1 MQKLA
6 ANLTEKM
13 LRRKLISPEQAEW
26 CAYLVEC
33 KLEQMLCFSVLIALG
48 CLIAPLWEVLL
59 LNWGVVF
66 LRRKAN
72 GLHLH
77 TFWGCMLS
85 SLFCELTALW
95 ACEKVTPAVAVL
107 LLTIS
112 LLTLCLAAPVNDVNI
127 HFDSDEMQA
136 LRGGMQKRL
145 AVYLEK
151 EALRFGDH
159 VLQHTVSVNNDFPEQ
174 AWADTLFMAGFFL
187 LRMGVLLKDETLIDD
202 ALNQYYWHIKYL
214 QDPESG
220 LYYHGYNNITGD
232 HMSGIKWGRA
242 NAWAAY
248 TMAQVGVRLP
258 QCYLYPKFL
267 DVVGSLN
274 DQLAALKLYQTEN
287 GLWRTI
293 VDDAAS
299 YEEVSASA
307 GIAAAMITKGNPLHI
322 KYINKAIPGMLANV
336 SPDGR
341 VLNVSGGTAVMKDA
355 NGYRGI
361 SRDWI
366 QGWGQGLAL
375 AFFAGVLNYD
385 NVRSDGAL

>member
-1 MQKLA
+1 MFRPMPLAKACAPSGTLPAATARCASLPPPVAMREFDESGICRPSFAAYREAMRAFATEVGAPFIDLGAATA
-6 ANLTEKM
+6 AN
-13 LRRKLISPEQAEW
+13 A
-26 CAYLVEC
+26 
-33 KLEQMLCFSVLIALG
+33 ALG
-48 CLIAPLWEVLL
+48 AERCKT
-59 LNWGVVF
+59 
-66 LRRKAN
+66 RY
-72 GLHLH
+72 
-77 TFWGCMLS
+77 M
-85 SLFCELTALW
+85 
-95 ACEKVTPAVAVL
+95 
-107 LLTIS
+107 
-112 LLTLCLAAPVNDVNI
+112 
-127 HFDSDEMQA
+127 
-136 LRGGMQKRL
+136 
-145 AVYLEK
+145 
-151 EALRFGDH
+151 
-159 VLQHTVSVNNDFPEQ
+159 
-174 AWADTLFMAGFFL
+174 
-187 LRMGVLLKDETLIDD
+187 
-202 ALNQYYWHIKYL
+202 
-214 QDPESG
+214 
-220 LYYHGYNNITGD
+220 
-232 HMSGIKWGRA
+232 WGRA

-248 TMAQVGVRLP
+248 TMSQVGVRLP

-322 KYINKAIPGMLANV
+322 KYINKSIPGMLANV

-355 NGYRGI
+355 DGYRGI

>member
-1 MQKLA
+1 MD
-6 ANLTEKM
+6 EY
-13 LRRKLISPEQAEW
+13 IE
-26 CAYLVEC
+26 
-33 KLEQMLCFSVLIALG
+33 LG
-48 CLIAPLWEVLL
+48 LPSWTVNTCSMGHCLITLYE
-59 LNWGVVF
+59 
-66 LRRKAN
+66 
-72 GLHLH
+72 H
-77 TFWGCMLS
+77 TGD
-85 SLFCELTALW
+85 
-95 ACEKVTPAVAVL
+95 EKYLDIAKSKV
-107 LLTIS
+107 
-112 LLTLCLAAPVNDVNI
+112 
-127 HFDSDEMQA
+127 E
-136 LRGGMQKRL
+136 
-145 AVYLEK
+145 YLEK
-151 EALRFGDH
+151 EALRIRQSCFAAHRFGQQRLPRAGVGRH
-159 VLQHTVSVNNDFPEQ
+159 AL
-174 AWADTLFMAGFFL
+174 MAGFFL
-187 LRMGVLLKDETLIDD
+187 LRMGVLLKDEALIDD

-355 NGYRGI
+355 DGYRGI

>member
-1 MQKLA
+1 MRDEVGGNYISTPLKG
-6 ANLTEKM
+6 
-13 LRRKLISPEQAEW
+13 LISG
-26 CAYLVEC
+26 
-33 KLEQMLCFSVLIALG
+33 SVPMNYDGNTDIT
-48 CLIAPLWEVLL
+48 PSSTETFMQSR
-59 LNWGVVF
+59 VV
-66 LRRKAN
+66 
-72 GLHLH
+72 
-77 TFWGCMLS
+77 
-85 SLFCELTALW
+85 
-95 ACEKVTPAVAVL
+95 V
-107 LLTIS
+107 
-112 LLTLCLAAPVNDVNI
+112 
-127 HFDSDEMQA
+127 
-136 LRGGMQKRL
+136 
-145 AVYLEK
+145 
-151 EALRFGDH
+151 
-159 VLQHTVSVNNDFPEQ
+159 
-174 AWADTLFMAGFFL
+174 
-187 LRMGVLLKDETLIDD
+187 
-202 ALNQYYWHIKYL
+202 
-214 QDPESG
+214 
-220 LYYHGYNNITGD
+220 
-232 HMSGIKWGRA
+232 GRA

>member
-1 MQKLA
+1 
-6 ANLTEKM
+6 
-13 LRRKLISPEQAEW
+13 
-26 CAYLVEC
+26 
-33 KLEQMLCFSVLIALG
+33 
-48 CLIAPLWEVLL
+48 
-59 LNWGVVF
+59 
-66 LRRKAN
+66 
-72 GLHLH
+72 
-77 TFWGCMLS
+77 
-85 SLFCELTALW
+85 
-95 ACEKVTPAVAVL
+95 
-107 LLTIS
+107 
-112 LLTLCLAAPVNDVNI
+112 
-127 HFDSDEMQA
+127 
-136 LRGGMQKRL
+136 
-145 AVYLEK
+145 
-151 EALRFGDH
+151 
-159 VLQHTVSVNNDFPEQ
+159 
-174 AWADTLFMAGFFL
+174 
-187 LRMGVLLKDETLIDD
+187 MGVLLKDEQLIDD

-248 TMAQVGVRLP
+248 TMSQVGICLP

-355 NGYRGI
+355 GYAHMGLGAASGPNKAEEAARMAIASPLLETSINGARGVIVNFLVPPDVDLEDITNASQMIHDAAHPDVNLIWGVAFDEKLEDEIKIVVIATNFDHESGFRIPTPPVDTEVPEDKITEVEPQTEQEPINDDLDI
-361 SRDWI
+361 SALIDMLNHDRDK
-366 QGWGQGLAL
+366 
-375 AFFAGVLNYD
+375 
-385 NVRSDGAL
+385 RS

>member
-1 MQKLA
+1 M
-6 ANLTEKM
+6 
-13 LRRKLISPEQAEW
+13 
-26 CAYLVEC
+26 
-33 KLEQMLCFSVLIALG
+33 
-48 CLIAPLWEVLL
+48 VLL
-59 LNWGVVF
+59 CTLLCTFNKWYILSVGVNGSVQAPSLATVVLHKNWG
-66 LRRKAN
+66 R
-72 GLHLH
+72 
-77 TFWGCMLS
+77 C
-85 SLFCELTALW
+85 
-95 ACEKVTPAVAVL
+95 PA
-107 LLTIS
+107 
-112 LLTLCLAAPVNDVNI
+112 AAPTA
-127 HFDSDEMQA
+127 H
-136 LRGGMQKRL
+136 
-145 AVYLEK
+145 
-151 EALRFGDH
+151 
-159 VLQHTVSVNNDFPEQ
+159 EQ
-174 AWADTLFMAGFFL
+174 
-187 LRMGVLLKDETLIDD
+187 LIDD

-248 TMAQVGVRLP
+248 TMSQVGIRLP

-293 VDDAAS
+293 VDDETS

-307 GIAAAMITKGNPLHI
+307 GIAAAMIAKGNPLHI
-322 KYINKAIPGMLANV
+322 KYINKSIPGMLANV

-355 NGYRGI
+355 DGYRSI

>member
-1 MQKLA
+1 
-6 ANLTEKM
+6 
-13 LRRKLISPEQAEW
+13 
-26 CAYLVEC
+26 
-33 KLEQMLCFSVLIALG
+33 
-48 CLIAPLWEVLL
+48 
-59 LNWGVVF
+59 
-66 LRRKAN
+66 
-72 GLHLH
+72 
-77 TFWGCMLS
+77 
-85 SLFCELTALW
+85 
-95 ACEKVTPAVAVL
+95 
-107 LLTIS
+107 
-112 LLTLCLAAPVNDVNI
+112 
-127 HFDSDEMQA
+127 
-136 LRGGMQKRL
+136 
-145 AVYLEK
+145 
-151 EALRFGDH
+151 
-159 VLQHTVSVNNDFPEQ
+159 
-174 AWADTLFMAGFFL
+174 
-187 LRMGVLLKDETLIDD
+187 MGVLLKDEQLIDD

-232 HMSGIKWGRA
+232 NMSGIKWGRA

-248 TMAQVGVRLP
+248 TMSQVGIRLP
-258 QCYLYPKFL
+258 QCFLYPKFL

-293 VDDAAS
+293 VDDETS

-307 GIAAAMITKGNPLHI
+307 GIAAAQQV
-322 KYINKAIPGMLANV
+322 ANV

-355 NGYRGI
+355 DGYRCI